1 MTKDS
6 VNSFINNF
14 SQIQTD
20 SLDTLEQTISADS
33 AAQYS
38 VSNPTLH
45 AKQTQIQPSPSNNL
59 LLNGLQNAFTSYSQQ
74 ITANTQKGIFNG
86 NAFESQTAWN
96 NTVDSTILGM
106 ITTLNAAYRVDQVK
120 LYLYY
125 QTNRGINAPSVIYTP
140 DLTNYES
147 AIADL
152 TYAYN
157 QRLTNLAAIGTNY
170 KMMLWNQLFSV
181 LGSNLSESN
190 TCNLNNN
197 YLSSLSNG
205 AAMGSWNGVNL
216 TINCQGGTVQSNG
229 QNIQPVVNTNFT
241 PSIACYPNSN
251 TGIYSDLTVTKAGY
265 IICGTSAPDW
275 NATHQQYPNY
285 VIAYGNINAIIQ
297 NQTPQ
302 PNIAPS
308 QYSIAYIFAPIPYYA
323 NGVMSVTLPGF
334 NNGVSGLTFNTFGDY
349 GQVTSG
355 VLDYNPDEGSFIGQ
369 VQGDEI
375 PMYWD
380 ETEFSPSIYYD
391 NYHVLMINAGCPSN
405 GLGSNSDGNYT
416 PGCGIALAC
425 IPGLSDCTGQGA
437 GGSLSGSSTL
447 DMMNLSTARTS
458 DRINFANGDTLTMQ
472 ISDVGQPNN
481 AGNATIQYSN

>member
-1 MTKDS
+1 
-6 VNSFINNF
+6 
-14 SQIQTD
+14 
-20 SLDTLEQTISADS
+20 
-33 AAQYS
+33 
-38 VSNPTLH
+38 
-45 AKQTQIQPSPSNNL
+45 
-59 LLNGLQNAFTSYSQQ
+59 
-74 ITANTQKGIFNG
+74 
-86 NAFESQTAWN
+86 
-96 NTVDSTILGM
+96 
-106 ITTLNAAYRVDQVK
+106 
-120 LYLYY
+120 
-125 QTNRGINAPSVIYTP
+125 
-140 DLTNYES
+140 
-147 AIADL
+147 
-152 TYAYN
+152 
-157 QRLTNLAAIGTNY
+157 
-170 KMMLWNQLFSV
+170 MMLWNQLFSV

-197 YLSSLSNG
+197 YLSSL
-205 AAMGSWNGVNL
+205 AMVLQWVAGMGVNL

-308 QYSIAYIFAPIPYYA
+308 QYSIVYIFAPIPYYA

-380 ETEFSPSIYYD
+380 ETEFSSSIYYD

-416 PGCGIALAC
+416 LGCGIALAC
-425 IPGLSDCTGQGA
+425 IPGYLIVLVRSRWVIIRKFN
-437 GGSLSGSSTL
+437 L

-481 AGNATIQYSN
+481 AGMQLYNIAIDCSQF